1 MSPRITNIL
10 LGVALL
16 GCGIYAYQW
25 HNQVQSLQA
34 NLDALNLERDRLNR
48 RIAELKDTKPT
59 PVEAVAEPQETE
71 QPEDRGPGRP
81 GFTPGENAG
90 PPREGFRGG
99 GGDGRARFMAMME
112 NPEIQ
117 KLMSIQQKAALDS
130 RFASLFKS
138 LNLSPA
144 DLEKFK
150 SLLVEKQ
157 NAVMDARA
165 AARAQGL
172 TGPESRGALRQ
183 VISAAQAEVDNT
195 IRSTLGEA
203 AFAQYQTY
211 EQTLPERNL
220 VTQLQQR
227 LSYSST
233 PLTDVQTNQVV
244 ALLAANNPA
253 TTQKMLTSA
262 TTNITTVA
270 GNGSRNGMTQFRNGG
285 VTITDAVITGSQNIL
300 TSTQLSALTQL
311 QQEQQAQAQLA
322 AQLRAARQAA
332 NPKTNSGSAV
342 PPTGK
347 P

>member
-1 MSPRITNIL
+1 MSPRLTNIL

-16 GCGIYAYQW
+16 ACGIYAYQW
-25 HNQVQSLQA
+25 HSQLQSLRTS
-34 NLDALNLERDRLNR
+34 LDELNRERDRLNR
-48 RIAELKDTKPT
+48 RIAELKSAKPS
-59 PVEAVAEPQETE
+59 PAEPVSETPETE
-71 QPEDRGPGRP
+71 PADGRMSGRP
-81 GFTPGENAG
+81 GFPPGEAGG
-90 PPREGFRGG
+90 PPPEAFRS
-99 GGDGRARFMAMME
+99 GGDGRARFMAMLD

-150 SLLVEKQ
+150 NLLVEKQ
-157 NAVMDARA
+157 TAVMDARS

-172 TGPESRGALRQ
+172 TGPENRDALRQ
-183 VISAAQAEVDNT
+183 VITNAQSEVDNT

-227 LSYSST
+227 LSYSSS
-233 PLTDVQTNQVV
+233 PLSDVQSNQVV
-244 ALLAANNPA
+244 ALLAANSSAASPGANPSP
-253 TTQKMLTSA
+253 TGM
-262 TTNITTVA
+262 
-270 GNGSRNGMTQFRNGG
+270 RNNFNQFRNGG
-285 VTITDAVITGSQNIL
+285 SNVTITDAVITGSQNIL

-322 AQLRAARQAA
+322 VQLRAARRSAPA
-332 NPKTNSGSAV
+332 NTNTGTSPSGAV
-342 PPTGK
+342 APPSK